1 MNWLQIFLIFL
12 AAICAV
18 AELSPSIETNRASV
32 KLSLLVLLLV
42 LLFAADK
49 AGTWVKL

>member
-1 MNWLQIFLIFL
+1 MNWLQLILIFL

-18 AELSPSIETNRASV
+18 VELSPSVQTDRASV
-32 KLSLLVLLLV
+32 KFGLLVLLLM

-49 AGTWVKL
+49 VGAK